1 MKCKQYHNLL
11 MQHFD
16 RTLVGPQRES
26 LDQHLLSCPRC
37 RALHDDLVGIL
48 STLENVAPAE
58 PEPILSTLEN
68 VAPAEP
74 EPELEGLVLSRV
86 MSLPAQ
92 PDRVRK
98 TSPRVVYGALAGLAA
113 LLFLVLGLSV
123 QNMGYLDLLL
133 AGRDYVYWSSMV
145 LVVLQTAYGI
155 ASGLLPVDLSA
166 AFREIQTVS
175 VLAMLM
181 LALVAVKAAFARLT
195 GENPDMP

>member
-1 MKCKQYHNLL
+1 
-11 MQHFD
+11 
-16 RTLVGPQRES
+16 
-26 LDQHLLSCPRC
+26 
-37 RALHDDLVGIL
+37 
-48 STLENVAPAE
+48 
-58 PEPILSTLEN
+58 
-68 VAPAEP
+68 
-74 EPELEGLVLSRV
+74 

-181 LALVAVKAAFARLT
+181 LVIMTVRAVFARLT
-195 GENPDMP
+195 GENPDTQ

>member
-37 RALHDDLVGIL
+37 RALHDDLVG
-48 STLENVAPAE
+48 
-58 PEPILSTLEN
+58 ILSTLEN